1 MKPAYLQMD
10 KFLILFLPV
19 MGCFQEFCKFPILC
33 FKIILLKND
42 SIVNSVANWS
52 PKLSEEDVVNEMK
65 RAFTTWSGYGRLHFH
80 HIQDP
85 NADITIAFGRGPHQ
99 DG

>member
-1 MKPAYLQMD
+1 M
-10 KFLILFLPV
+10 I
-19 MGCFQEFCKFPILC
+19 
-33 FKIILLKND
+33 LKNY
-42 SIVNSVANWS
+42 SIFNSVANWS

-65 RAFTTWSGYGRLHFH
+65 RAFTAWSGYARLNFH
-80 HIQDP
+80 HVQDP